1 MKVSLFPFQQLA
13 LQNLR
18 LNAAEALGSYQR
30 THTPQVISFTA
41 PTGAGKTIILSAFI
55 ESVYFGDE
63 SYPEQPDAIFVWLSD
78 SPELNEQSKLKI
90 DLKAD
95 RIALGQC
102 ITITDESFDQE
113 MLDDGHIY
121 FLNTQKLGKSSNL
134 TKQGD
139 SRQYTIWE
147 TLRNTAIE
155 KNDRL
160 YFIIDEAH
168 RGMQGREAG
177 KATTIMQKFL
187 KGSEAEKL
195 KPMPVVI
202 GMSATTERF
211 NALVEGTSS
220 TIHKV
225 VVTPDEV
232 RSSGLLKDRIVI
244 SYSEESS
251 VNKDMA
257 VLQAAADNWKNK
269 CDHWYQYC
277 FEQHYAQVNPIFVI
291 QVENGTNDEISKTDL
306 DVCLQ
311 KIEARTGF
319 YFSKGEVVHTF
330 GQTGGSLTIAGL
342 EVPYEEPSRI
352 SDNKKVRVVFFKEN
366 LSTGWDCPRAETMM
380 SFRHA
385 KDATYIAQ
393 LLGRMVRTPMQM
405 HIQVDDTL
413 NDVHLYLPYF
423 EKDTVNDVIDALQS
437 AEGEN
442 IPTDIYGE
450 SIEHKDFDTLTVRPK
465 NVFHRD
471 IKQTPGQLEMRFV
484 SNESCVEYNGSP
496 DSSSGEQAV
505 KEPADHSTAASAQF
519 VASHS
524 QISCQPQITVEI
536 PADTSTQL
544 GAESATDA
552 TSPDMDT
559 PSETAP
565 IHREETVIEEE
576 KEQQK
581 PFLDREQIVCAI
593 NDSGLLT
600 YDVRKIRIND
610 YLKSLYAMTR
620 LLVQSGMD
628 SAASADVQQE
638 IVTMI
643 QDYIGEL
650 KAAGTYQELVDK
662 AKQFKLSTQVFDV
675 YGKTVQVDA
684 EQFQRFFFT
693 TDADIDRQFRL
704 AEAKLGNE
712 GVANKYLNTFYDP
725 NQLDTLKIHV
735 ILFVAE
741 DAGIATLNQWAKGRF
756 HKLNDQYRRYMPKLD
771 EKFRKQYDRIV
782 SDGDIISKH
791 NLRLPETITVVNDAG
806 GGRYTDHLF
815 VNDDGFAK
823 LKLNN
828 WEEGVLQEE
837 AKRPDYVCWLRNPS
851 RGSWALCIPYE
862 QDGEMKP
869 TYPDF
874 IIVRKDPVMEGEY
887 VIDILE
893 PHDPTRTDNL
903 GKAKGFAE
911 YARQNPGVGRI
922 ELIRKAK
929 DPAGRERFLRLDM
942 SMSAVRDKVSQVIS
956 DEELNHIF
964 DTDGKFE

>member
-18 LNAAEALGSYQR
+18 MNSVEALGSYQR

-41 PTGAGKTIILSAFI
+41 PTGAGKTIIMSAFI

-63 SYPEQPDAIFVWLSD
+63 TYPEQPDAIFVWLSD

-102 ITITDESFDQE
+102 VTITDENFDQE

-134 TKQGD
+134 TKRGD

-147 TLRNTAIE
+147 TLRNTAVE

-187 KGSEAEKL
+187 KGSDSEKL

-211 NALVEGTSS
+211 DALVKGTSS

-225 VVTPDEV
+225 VVTADEV

-257 VLQAAADNWKNK
+257 VLQAAADNWKDK

-277 FEQHYAQVNPIFVI
+277 FEQHYSQVNPIFVV

-319 YFSKGEVVHTF
+319 HFSKGEVVHTF
-330 GQTGGSLTIAGL
+330 GQTDAAVSIAGL

-437 AEGEN
+437 AEGGN

-450 SIEHKDFDTLTVRPK
+450 SIEHKGFETLTVRPK
-465 NVFHRD
+465 NLPRRN
-471 IKQTPGQLEMRFV
+471 IKLMLGQMELSYF
-484 SNESCVEYNGSP
+484 NESQGDYSSSP
-496 DSSSGEQAV
+496 ESSSGNQLGILSVETPIAAPDKSAAV
-505 KEPADHSTAASAQF
+505 HAPFSYPLQT
-519 VASHS
+519 
-524 QISCQPQITVEI
+524 TVEML
-536 PADTSTQL
+536 ADTSAQPRTEFRSDTTPQD
-544 GAESATDA
+544 TD
-552 TSPDMDT
+552 TSL
-559 PSETAP
+559 ETALMP
-565 IHREETVIEEE
+565 HESVTAKE
-576 KEQQK
+576 KEEQQEL
-581 PFLDREQIVCAI
+581 FLDREQIVRAI

-620 LLVQSGMD
+620 LLVQSDMD
-628 SAASADVQQE
+628 RSASAAVQQE
-638 IVTMI
+638 IVAMI
-643 QDYIGEL
+643 QDYIEEL
-650 KAAGTYQELVDK
+650 KKAGTYEELLNK
-662 AKQFKLSTQVFDV
+662 AKQFKLSAQVFDV
-675 YGKTVQVDA
+675 FGKTVQVDT
-684 EQFQRFFFT
+684 EKFQCSFFT

-712 GVANKYLNTFYDP
+712 GIANKYLNTFYDP
-725 NQLDTLKIHV
+725 NQLDKLKINV
-735 ILFVAE
+735 ILFAAE
-741 DAGIATLNQWAKGRF
+741 DACIAKLNQWAKGRF
-756 HKLNDQYRRYMPKLD
+756 HELNDKYRRYMPKLD

-791 NLRLPETITVVNDAG
+791 NLRLPETITVSNDTG
-806 GGRYTDHLF
+806 GKRYTDHLF
-815 VNDDGFAK
+815 VNDDGFTTI
-823 LKLNN
+823 KLNN

-869 TYPDF
+869 AYPDF
-874 IIVRKDPVMEGEY
+874 IIVRKDLVMEGEY

-942 SMSAVRDKVSQVIS
+942 SMSAVRDKVSQAIS